1 MLKNGIIKVVIIMK
15 NSLLYNIVRPIV
27 SALFKIFYRPKYIGL
42 DNIPKSGRIILAGN
56 HKNNL
61 DCIYLMSSTRRP
73 IHFLAKIEL
82 FRGIKKIIFNN
93 MGLIPVDRKNKNHS
107 SLVLAEKYLENEKI
121 IGIFPEGTF
130 NRSEDTI
137 LPFKIGAVKM
147 AYDTNTNIVPFTI
160 KGEYKMFSK
169 GLTIEFLNP
178 ISIKNSELEFENTNL
193 ENIIRKELEE

>member
-1 MLKNGIIKVVIIMK
+1 MK

>member
-82 FRGIKKIIFNN
+82 FC
-93 MGLIPVDRKNKNHS
+93 
-107 SLVLAEKYLENEKI
+107 
-121 IGIFPEGTF
+121 
-130 NRSEDTI
+130 
-137 LPFKIGAVKM
+137 
-147 AYDTNTNIVPFTI
+147 NT
-160 KGEYKMFSK
+160 K
-169 GLTIEFLNP
+169 
-178 ISIKNSELEFENTNL
+178 
-193 ENIIRKELEE
+193 